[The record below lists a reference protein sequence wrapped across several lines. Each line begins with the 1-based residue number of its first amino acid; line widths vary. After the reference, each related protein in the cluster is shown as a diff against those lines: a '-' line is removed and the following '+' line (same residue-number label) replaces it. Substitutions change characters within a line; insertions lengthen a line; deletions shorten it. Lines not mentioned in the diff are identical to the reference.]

1 MLTRVKIQ
9 NFKSIGEPGV
19 DLELKPLTILVGP
32 NGGGKSSILEAIA
45 LISQSVGGEL
55 RHAGELVKFSSLQD
69 FAHKGD
75 MSRVFAFETAIGS
88 DYTYSVALQLDS
100 GETAQTIAEDEDND
114 EDKFVALHLT
124 GDRRTGFS
132 LIAEG
137 TRQLSL
143 PEPLPPQQADH
154 MYMLDPYLFA
164 RFFPPTSSPI
174 PELQQVVSNLAN
186 SFRGGERVFLLSAL
200 RGQIPFE
207 AGTSTQPKWVG
218 VRGEDVLPI
227 LAFIRAA
234 TRYQHIEKSI
244 IKWSQEFGLAKLQT
258 GVSGSNKITGEYMD
272 PQLKAFLN
280 LALASEGSRQ
290 ILPVLTQLF
299 WSAPGSLVM
308 IEEPEESLHPQAQVQ
323 VIDLFADAIKDGKQI
338 LTTTHSTLLLLAM
351 SEAVEKEAIK
361 PDDIAVYEVTKTSA
375 GTRAKRIPVSDKGIL
390 KGWVPSFAK
399 VESRLLRNALNRL
412 PEA

>member
-45 LISQSVGGEL
+45 LIAQSVGGEL
-55 RHAGELVKFSSLQD
+55 RHSGELVQFSGLQD

-75 MSRVFAFETAIGS
+75 MSRVFAFEAAVGS
-88 DYTYSVALQLDS
+88 EYTYSFKLQLDS
-100 GETAQTIAEDEDND
+100 GEAEQTIAEVND
-114 EDKFVALHLT
+114 KDKFVRLRLT

-132 LIAEG
+132 LVGEG
-137 TRQLSL
+137 AQTSMPSPRAIRMSIL
-143 PEPLPPQQADH
+143 EFF
-154 MYMLDPYLFA
+154 LFA
-164 RFFPPTSSPI
+164 NFFSAETSPI
-174 PELQQVVSNLAN
+174 PELEQVVSNFTNMLRSN
-186 SFRGGERVFLLSAL
+186 ERVFLLSAL

-207 AGTSTQPKWVG
+207 FGTGTQPKWVG
-218 VRGEDVLPI
+218 VKGEDVLPI

-234 TRYQHIEKSI
+234 TRYQHVEKNI
-244 IKWSQEFGLAKLQT
+244 VKWSQEFGLAKLQT
-258 GVSGSNKITGEYMD
+258 GVTGSNRITAEYMD
-272 PQLKAFLN
+272 PQLKTLLN
-280 LALASEGSRQ
+280 LALASQGSRQ
-290 ILPVLTQLF
+290 MLPVLTQLF

-308 IEEPEESLHPQAQVQ
+308 IEEPEESLHPDAQVRL
-323 VIDLFADAIKDGKQI
+323 IELFADAVKDGKQI
-338 LTTTHSTLLLLAM
+338 LATTHSTLMMLAI
-351 SEAVEKEAIK
+351 SEAVENEVIK
-361 PDDIAVYEVTKTSA
+361 PDDIAVYEVTKSSA
-375 GTRAKRIPVSDKGIL
+375 GTRAKRIPVSAKGIL

>member
-45 LISQSVGGEL
+45 LIAQSVGGEL
-55 RHAGELVKFSSLQD
+55 RHSGELVKFSGLQD

-75 MSRVFAFETAIGS
+75 MSRVFQFEAAVGS
-88 DYTYSVALQLDS
+88 EYTYSLDLQLDS
-100 GETAQTIAEDEDND
+100 GETEQTIAQTNNKER
-114 EDKFVALHLT
+114 FVTLHLS
-124 GDRRTGFS
+124 GDRRTGLS
-132 LIAEG
+132 LIAESS
-137 TRQLSL
+137 R
-143 PEPLPPQQADH
+143 PMLPPFHPLFPRRADF
-154 MYMLDPYLFA
+154 MPILDSGLYVNA
-164 RFFPPTSSPI
+164 FPTDTSPF
-174 PELQQVVSNLAN
+174 PVLEQVVSNFAN
-186 SFRGGERVFLLSAL
+186 VLRGGERVFLLSAL
-200 RGQIPFE
+200 RGHIPFE
-207 AGTSTQPKWVG
+207 TDSGTQPKWVG
-218 VRGEDVLPI
+218 VTGENLLPI

-234 TRYQHIEKSI
+234 SRYQDVEKRI
-244 IKWSQEFGLAKLQT
+244 TRWAQEYGLAGLQT
-258 GVSGSNKITGEYMD
+258 GISGPYRITAEYMD
-272 PQLKAFLN
+272 PQLKMFLN
-280 LALASEGSRQ
+280 LALASQGSRQ
-290 ILPVLTQLF
+290 VLPVLTQLF

-308 IEEPEESLHPQAQVQ
+308 IEEPEESLHPDAQVKL
-323 VIDLFADAIKDGKQI
+323 IELFADALKDGKQV

-361 PDDIAVYEVTKTSA
+361 PNDIAIYEITKTSS
-375 GTRAKRIPVSDKGIL
+375 GTKAKRIPVSDKGIL